1 MKHVAS
7 PAPARPQKQDARMN
21 TSHGRNVVVVGTQWG
36 DEGKGKVV
44 DWLTDHAQAVV
55 RFQGGHNA
63 GHTLVI
69 RGVKTALQLIPSGIM
84 REGVAC
90 FIGNG
95 VVVDPT
101 HLLGEIGRLEA
112 MGLEV
117 RSRLL
122 ISESCP
128 LILPFHVE
136 VDMARERLRESSG
149 AGKIG
154 TTGKGIGPAYEDKVA
169 RRALRVQDLKHPE
182 RFAAKLRELL
192 VLHNFALVGQLGGKA
207 LEFEPIFEMAMR
219 AGDALRPMI
228 GDVGYALY
236 KLNRSGAHIL
246 FEGAQGTLLDVDHGT
261 YPYVTSSNCVA
272 GNAAAGSGVGPDL
285 LHYILGITKAYTT
298 RVGGGPFPTELP
310 IEVPGT
316 IGHHL
321 SSVGQERGTVTG
333 RARRCGWLDAA
344 ALKRAIIINGVSG
357 LCITKLDVLDGLAE
371 IKVSVGYELRGERI
385 DILPL
390 DADDIVAC
398 VPIYETFAGWS
409 ESTFGAT
416 QWSALPLN
424 ARRYLQ
430 RVEGFIGAPIDMIST
445 GPDREH
451 TILLRHP
458 YQPGTATQR
467 RLAA

>member
-1 MKHVAS
+1 MNAITSAGAS
-7 PAPARPQKQDARMN
+7 GR
-21 TSHGRNVVVVGTQWG
+21 GRNVVVIGTQWG

-84 REGVAC
+84 RDGVAC
-90 FIGNG
+90 YIGNG
-95 VVVDPT
+95 VVVDPL
-101 HLLGEIGRLEA
+101 HLLGEIARLEA
-112 MGLEV
+112 MGLDV

-136 VDMARERLRESSG
+136 VDKARELLRESSG

-169 RRALRVQDLKHPE
+169 RRALRAQDLKHPE

-192 VLHNFALVGQLGGKA
+192 ALHNFWLEGWLHSKA
-207 LEFEPIFEMAMR
+207 LAFEPIFEMAMK
-219 AGDALRPMI
+219 AGEELRPMI
-228 GDVGYALY
+228 GDVGYTLY
-236 KLNRSGAHIL
+236 NANRSGSNIL
-246 FEGAQGTLLDVDHGT
+246 FEGAQGTLLDIDHGT

-272 GNAAAGSGVGPDL
+272 GNAAAGSGVGPDY
-285 LHYILGITKAYTT
+285 LHYILG
-298 RVGGGPFPTELP
+298 
-310 IEVPGT
+310 
-316 IGHHL
+316 
-321 SSVGQERGTVTG
+321 
-333 RARRCGWLDAA
+333 
-344 ALKRAIIINGVSG
+344 
-357 LCITKLDVLDGLAE
+357 ITKLDVLDGLAE
-371 IKVSVGYELRGERI
+371 IKVCVGYQLRGQRI

-398 VPIYETFAGWS
+398 VPIYDSFPGWS
-409 ESTFGAT
+409 ESTFGVT
-416 QWSALPLN
+416 EWDRLPLN
-424 ARRYLQ
+424 ARRYLE
-430 RVEGFIGAPIDMIST
+430 RVQGFIGAPIDMVST
-445 GPDREH
+445 GPDRDH

-458 YQPGTATQR
+458 FQPDLEPALSER